1 MMKIRFAK
9 IPKLAIVF
17 YVIGFAILGFTI
29 WAYYGGSKMLTA
41 VQFQQL
47 FIIGALTVTVGSAIN
62 IARQFR
68 KK

>member
-1 MMKIRFAK
+1 MKIRFAK
-9 IPKLAIVF
+9 IPKLAVIF
-17 YVIGFAILGFTI
+17 YLTGFVILGFTL
-29 WAYYGGSKMLTA
+29 WAYYGGSKLLSP

-47 FIIGALTVTVGSAIN
+47 FIIGALVVTVGSAIN

>member
-17 YVIGFAILGFTI
+17 YLIGFAILGFTL
-29 WAYYGGSKMLTA
+29 WAYYGGNKILTP

-62 IARQFR
+62 IAKQFS